1 MRTLCLAE
9 VLIFDN
15 GPQFTSEVFERFTWK
30 YNICHQSSRK
40 RRESQIKVKTAKLLI
55 KKATDDNADAFL
67 ELLAHHNP
75 PQKNFDKSPAQR
87 MFAVAA
93 GRPYLPFL
101 YYYSST

>member
-1 MRTLCLAE
+1 MALNLHLKYLKDLHGNTTF
-9 VLIFDN
+9 VISPQGN
-15 GPQFTSEVFERFTWK
+15 GGKAKSE
-30 YNICHQSSRK
+30 
-40 RRESQIKVKTAKLLI
+40 VKTAKLLI